1 MSAHNEIEGVT
12 ADPLKGSAIQTCSIC
27 SKTIS
32 NAMFA
37 PYCSLKCAK
46 VGTSRRYEL
55 LRCFL
60 DFEAKYITPPK
71 KVDVVVT
78 MADSS
83 ETKSSVVPKEQKK
96 PKKWK

>member
-1 MSAHNEIEGVT
+1 MSANNEIEGVT
-12 ADPLKGSAIQTCSIC
+12 TNPLEGSTVQTCSIC
-27 SKTIS
+27 SKSIS

-46 VGTSRRYEL
+46 KGTSIRYEL

-71 KVDVVVT
+71 KVDVAV
-78 MADSS
+78 AAAESA

-96 PKKWK
+96 SKK

>member
-1 MSAHNEIEGVT
+1 MSANNEIEGVT
-12 ADPLKGSAIQTCSIC
+12 TNPLEGSTVQTCSIC
-27 SKTIS
+27 SKSIS

-46 VGTSRRYEL
+46 KGTSRRYEL

-60 DFEAKYITPPK
+60 DFEAKYITPK
-71 KVDVVVT
+71 KVDVAAAESV
-78 MADSS
+78 

-96 PKKWK
+96 SKK